1 MTLSALIFIFFSASR
16 IGLIGPRVPLSLKC
30 PLDAV
35 GFIGLSDEIGML
47 PRSGQILSS
56 LHSDL
61 SRPNATA
68 EGGGKILRPNREYSV
83 QLSRLAV
90 QFPAKTS

>member
-1 MTLSALIFIFFSASR
+1 M
-16 IGLIGPRVPLSLKC
+16 PLSLKC

-35 GFIGLSDEIGML
+35 GFIGLSDEIGM
-47 PRSGQILSS
+47 PHDRDQIFSG

-83 QLSRLAV
+83 QLSRLVV
-90 QFPAKTS
+90 QFPAKTSST